1 MNYMQCERAN
11 SRGHKERQ
19 SREREKY
26 ALGYNKI
33 KKGAKRTVL
42 LLELLKYGRVSSKDW
57 LEVYKGNRSTSDA
70 FLTNALNSIPESI
83 APYEYK
89 EGTTVYV
96 DCLRR
101 ERIQDLLD
109 AWYKEEGNK

>member
-1 MNYMQCERAN
+1 MNYMKGERV
-11 SRGHKERQ
+11 SSVGY
-19 SREREKY
+19 RERRSADPVKY
-26 ALGYNKI
+26 ALGYKKI

-42 LLELLKYGRVSSKDW
+42 LLELLKHGRVSSKEW
-57 LEVYKGNRSTSDA
+57 LEVYNGKRSTSDA
-70 FLTNALNSIPESI
+70 FLTNALSSIPESI

-109 AWYKEEGNK
+109 AWYAEEGI